1 MKKTEKRIFD
11 IIQIGKREDT
21 ASTAFDI
28 FITIVILINLFCTF
42 FSTFEESVRYSTAI
56 DAAELV
62 TILIFTVEY
71 ILRLWTAKFLYPGLS
86 SGKAVFRFVFSFYG
100 LVDLLT
106 FMPYYLPIV
115 FPQGAVAFRIFRI
128 FRIFRL
134 FKINASYDAF
144 NVISDVLRE
153 KKDQLISSMCM
164 ILILM
169 LASSLCM
176 YSLEHEAQPENFKNA
191 FSGIWWSV
199 STLLTV
205 GYGDIYP
212 ITIGGRIMAI
222 IISFLGVGM
231 VAIPTGIISAGFV
244 GQYTRIKALDTLG
257 QENSLRFLISTVTK
271 DHPYNG
277 SYIRDLTFPPGIIP
291 LLVVRDEE
299 ELLPND
305 DLKLK
310 PSDLIIIANE
320 RSGPQNRRDAE
331 NEIIKR
337 ERIELREIEIGA
349 KHPWA
354 DIPIK
359 SLGISRQEFITMI
372 ERDRHVMVPD
382 ADTVIRAG
390 DVVLLYSK
398 SDSIGQKARAEL
410 KYPF

>member
-1 MKKTEKRIFD
+1 MEQTKRRIFD
-11 IIQIGKREDT
+11 IIQIGNREDR
-21 ASTAFDI
+21 ASVSFDI

-42 FSTFEESVRYSTAI
+42 FSTFEESARYSGI
-56 DAAELV
+56 ISVVELI
-62 TILIFTVEY
+62 TILIFTVEF
-71 ILRLWTAKFLYPGLS
+71 IFRLWTARYLYPDFS
-86 SGKAVFRFVFSFYG
+86 SWKAALRFIFSFYG
-100 LVDLLT
+100 MVDLLT
-106 FMPYYLPIV
+106 FLPYYLPIV

-144 NVISDVLRE
+144 NVISDVLKE

-176 YSLEHEAQPENFKNA
+176 YSLEHDAQPENFKNA

-212 ITIGGRIMAI
+212 ITMGGRIMAI

-244 GQYTRIKALDTLG
+244 GQYTRIKALETLG
-257 QENSLRFLISTVTK
+257 QESSLDFLISTVTA
-271 DHPYNG
+271 DHPYYN
-277 SYIRDLTFPPGIIP
+277 SYIKDLTFPPGLVP

-299 ELLPND
+299 ELLPKRN
-305 DLKLK
+305 LKLMA
-310 PSDLIIIANE
+310 SDIIIIAND
-320 RSGPQNRRDAE
+320 RTGRQNKRDTQKS
-331 NEIIKR
+331 ILVR
-337 ERIELREIEIGA
+337 EQTELKEIEIGE

-354 DIPIK
+354 DRKIK
-359 SLGISRQEFITMI
+359 TVYISRQEFITMI
-372 ERDRHVMVPD
+372 ERDGRVIIPEP
-382 ADTVIRAG
+382 DTVIRKG
-390 DVVLLYSK
+390 DVVVLYSK
-398 SDSIGQKARAEL
+398 TDSIHKKAQAEIN
-410 KYPF
+410 YPF